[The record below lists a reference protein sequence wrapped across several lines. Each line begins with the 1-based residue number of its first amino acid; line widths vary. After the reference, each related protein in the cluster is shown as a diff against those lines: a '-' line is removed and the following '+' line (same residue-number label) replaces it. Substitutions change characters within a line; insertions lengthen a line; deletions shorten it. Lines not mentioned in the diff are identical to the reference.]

1 MDGAKAW
8 TDGVF
13 RHPFFYLYFT
23 KENFS
28 YISFCVGG
36 RFGKD
41 EAYKE

>member
-1 MDGAKAW
+1 MALKRGKM
-8 TDGVF
+8 GF
-13 RHPFFYLYFT
+13 RHPFIYLYFT